1 MLEMKVFDQIFLYF
15 FIVSVRCSGII
26 EDFEA
31 DCTITDKIKKIV
43 RRRRLS
49 SSKPFGDD
57 LEVNLFGTEEDRDL
71 NDKHSKTDSS
81 NTDYEPIVSNPLTSK
96 GESIKKKKNWKRNPN
111 SYTDSSN
118 TGYECNLIKKKLTTS
133 LKADP
138 HTLGTD
144 YDPRK
149 SKYESNKQKNKFKIN
164 PKPDTD
170 TSDVDHEPTV
180 SKPTDSIDVS
190 TKRRTSS
197 IETQNQIPTQHTLI
211 LLNQKYRIP
220 KMQATKR
227 RRS

>member
-1 MLEMKVFDQIFLYF
+1 MIGMKVLAQKIFVVFL
-15 FIVSVRCSGII
+15 VSVQCSGVA

-31 DCTITDKIKKIV
+31 DCTITDNIKKIV
-43 RRRRLS
+43 RRLKLS
-49 SSKPFGDD
+49 SSKPFEEA

-133 LKADP
+133 LKADT

-170 TSDVDHEPTV
+170 TSEVDHEPTV
-180 SKPTDSIDVS
+180 SKPTNSIDVS

-197 IETQNQIPTQHTLI
+197 IET
-211 LLNQKYRIP
+211 
-220 KMQATKR
+220 
-227 RRS
+227 